1 MAMEHR
7 RSLYGHTIKDTH
19 TLFESLDRDGSG
31 FLSPDE
37 IRDGLHR
44 LGLNFA
50 DHDFDMLMRHAHF
63 DENQDGEISIEEFTK
78 LLHGTRRFKT
88 PTSKSR
94 LGAAVLKSVK
104 HSGRE
109 KRNVL
114 KKKKAKNISSEGK
127 NSPNR
132 FVRPDIGAQQSR
144 STDGG

>member
-63 DENQDGEISIEEFTK
+63 DENK
-78 LLHGTRRFKT
+78 MA
-88 PTSKSR
+88 KSQ
-94 LGAAVLKSVK
+94 LKS
-104 HSGRE
+104 SPNCCMALADL
-109 KRNVL
+109 KRPLQSLAWNCRCL
-114 KKKKAKNISSEGK
+114 KKCKTVVGKKEMC
-127 NSPNR
+127 
-132 FVRPDIGAQQSR
+132 
-144 STDGG
+144 